1 MAAAWVTLRHLGQ
14 DGYLKLAK
22 NLQNTV
28 KILIDGCNKIEVHL
42 YFFSILKRYQI
53 NCRSYCFLPI
63 VRVTPYLIAV
73 RSLYD

>member
-28 KILIDGCNKIEVHL
+28 KILIDGCNKIEVLL
-42 YFFSILKRYQI
+42 YFFSILKHI
-53 NCRSYCFLPI
+53 KNTVGVIASYPL
-63 VRVTPYLIAV
+63 RG
-73 RSLYD
+73 

>member
-28 KILIDGCNKIEVHL
+28 KILIDGCNKIEVHR
-42 YFFSILKRYQI
+42 YFFANIKLYIFK
-53 NCRSYCFLPI
+53 NAVGVMFLYP
-63 VRVTPYLIAV
+63 L
-73 RSLYD
+73 

>member
-28 KILIDGCNKIEVHL
+28 KILIDGCNKIEVHRYFFAILKL
-42 YFFSILKRYQI
+42 YFK
-53 NCRSYCFLPI
+53 N
-63 VRVTPYLIAV
+63 AV
-73 RSLYD
+73 GVVSLYPLRG

>member
-28 KILIDGCNKIEVHL
+28 KILIDGCNKIEVHW
-42 YFFSILKRYQI
+42 YFFSILKQHVK
-53 NCRSYCFLPI
+53 NT
-63 VRVTPYLIAV
+63 VGVIAFYP
-73 RSLYD
+73 L

>member
-14 DGYLKLAK
+14 DGYLKLAE

-42 YFFSILKRYQI
+42 YFFSILRRYQVY
-53 NCRSYCFLPI
+53 CGSYCFLPI

-73 RSLYD
+73 RSLDD

>member
-28 KILIDGCNKIEVHL
+28 KILIDGCNKIEVLL
-42 YFFSILKRYQI
+42 YFFSILKQI
-53 NCRSYCFLPI
+53 SKILWELSLFTHCEGNSIFNSSQ
-63 VRVTPYLIAV
+63 VT
-73 RSLYD
+73 R